1 MTTSVEVFLLS
12 YFRDMLSS
20 FGAAMAGPINYETTF
35 ISFKTCLKM
44 LSNQRLHSG
53 RETEQNGENLHTGNE
68 QVEIHL
74 L

>member
-1 MTTSVEVFLLS
+1 
-12 YFRDMLSS
+12 
-20 FGAAMAGPINYETTF
+20 MAGPINYETAF
-35 ISFKTCLKM
+35 FLLKLVSSYQ

-68 QVEIHL
+68 QVKNHL